1 MLPLRRLRSPDGV
14 ARRDVSDMAGLKKDE
29 RLYEQGLISKLFA
42 EGRRLSLSVEV
53 GKVRAIYLIPDAS
66 VCRVSDLGSFPKCKV
81 MVSVPKKHFR
91 RAVDRNRLKRLLR
104 ESYRSRKDIL
114 CGVVPP
120 GRVMLLS
127 LQYVGDSAV
136 SMREVDGGVR
146 KILRILESKK
156 L

>member
-1 MLPLRRLRSPDGV
+1 
-14 ARRDVSDMAGLKKDE
+14 MAGLKKEE
-29 RLYEQGLISKLFA
+29 RLYEQSLISRLFT

-53 GKVRAIYLIPDAS
+53 GKVRAIYLLSDAS
-66 VCRVSDLGSFPKCKV
+66 VGRVNDSGSFPKCKV

-104 ESYRSRKDIL
+104 ESYRSRKDELYDVIPSGRIL
-114 CGVVPP
+114 
-120 GRVMLLS
+120 LLS

-136 SMREVDGGVR
+136 SMREVDMGVK